1 MMKLTPRTTV
11 RELFL
16 KACED
21 KNLDMVS
28 TILSYGADVNWKGRH
43 FGWSGLHWAV
53 NNNCTQLLEE
63 LLETGNIDV
72 NTTDAEQ
79 ETPLMRAC
87 QLGQEEMVRSL
98 CLADGVNLNL
108 RDNRGKTA
116 LLHAVAEGLTGC
128 VEIFRE
134 TDGIDWNARDEDGES
149 ALSVAVDQGSAE
161 ILKIILSVP
170 APYLELGFT
179 DINGRNIVQIAIEA
193 AAGTDGMNEVD
204 DEAVNDKP
212 KEPEESVVKDA
223 VEKDGENVGDMLA
236 VGESLMDVKE
246 ELAETEPGEVF
257 KLKQEVVGGG
267 VEKSVD
273 EMDVEDGSDFLACL
287 RMLSEDK
294 RVDMNIKNSNGNT
307 PLMYC
312 LKTGRVEMARL
323 LLQDPR
329 VDLDTTDKEGQYPEN
344 IARKRNLRKIL
355 AVMWRGERYENDG
368 VECPVCQLS
377 GM

>member
-21 KNLDMVS
+21 QNLHMVS

-53 NNNCTQLLEE
+53 NNNCTQLFEE
-63 LLETGNIDV
+63 LLAAGNIDV

-98 CLADGVNLNL
+98 CLADGINLNL

-116 LLHAVAEGLTGC
+116 LLHAVVEGFTGC

-134 TDGIDWNARDEDGES
+134 TDGIDWNASDEDGES
-149 ALSVAVDQGSAE
+149 ALSVAVDQGSPD

-204 DEAVNDKP
+204 DEAVHNET

-223 VEKDGENVGDMLA
+223 VEKDGENVGDMLS
-236 VGESLMDVKE
+236 VGESLMDTKV
-246 ELAETEPGEVF
+246 ELAETEPV
-257 KLKQEVVGGG
+257 KLKLEVVDGG
-267 VEKSVD
+267 VEKSD
-273 EMDVEDGSDFLACL
+273 YGEMDDMEFEDGTDFLACL
-287 RMLSEDK
+287 RMLAEDI
-294 RVDMNIKNSNGNT
+294 RVDLNIKNKNGNT

-312 LKTGRVEMARL
+312 LKTGRVEMARM

-329 VDLDTTDKEGQYPEN
+329 VDLDTTDREGNYPEN
-344 IARKRNLRKIL
+344 IARKRNLRKVL
-355 AVMWRGERYENDG
+355 AVMWRGERNENI
-368 VECPVCQLS
+368 ECPVCLLS